1 MTEGQTLKL
10 KRRSLAK
17 ESQESRRQRHQRRR
31 ARESKEGRHPP
42 IYQQL
47 RGLREPQSVLESTNG
62 SILERAEDLAA
73 DFRGGVTYVG
83 PKSLW
88 IGVFHGYLMPA
99 GYLIQ
104 VSAADPW
111 KVPSRWMLRVV
122 GPCHF
127 STGPP
132 ACEEGELVP
141 FIPSVPWV
149 VPVFQQVRPP
159 ARRREVKRFVCFR
172 WSFDTVLIRLILFP
186 STAFR
191 ISLKSL

>member
-1 MTEGQTLKL
+1 MGI
-10 KRRSLAK
+10 
-17 ESQESRRQRHQRRR
+17 
-31 ARESKEGRHPP
+31 EGREAPP

-99 GYLIQ
+99 GYLIP

-111 KVPSRWMLRVV
+111 KVPSRWILRVV
-122 GPCHF
+122 DRAICKPDLLRVKQTFQWVTSCD
-127 STGPP
+127 PP
-132 ACEEGELVP
+132 
-141 FIPSVPWV
+141 
-149 VPVFQQVRPP
+149 
-159 ARRREVKRFVCFR
+159 
-172 WSFDTVLIRLILFP
+172 
-186 STAFR
+186 
-191 ISLKSL
+191 SL